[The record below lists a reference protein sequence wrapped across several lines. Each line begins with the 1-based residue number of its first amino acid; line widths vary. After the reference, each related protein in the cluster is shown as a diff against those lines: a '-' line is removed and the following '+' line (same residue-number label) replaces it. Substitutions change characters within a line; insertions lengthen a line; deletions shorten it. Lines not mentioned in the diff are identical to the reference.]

1 MKTMTGMF
9 FDYQILNDTFLIW
22 CTRTFNEPSEAFDMT
37 PYHTVRRFT
46 FLFSIQIDCIDSLIQ
61 RRLEI

>member
-22 CTRTFNEPSEAFDMT
+22 YTRTFNEPSEAFYMT
-37 PYHTVRRFT
+37 PYYTVRRFT
-46 FLFSIQIDCIDSLIQ
+46 FLFSI
-61 RRLEI
+61 